1 MLRYLYYNYEVYNQ
15 STIESIQKWV
25 QLHHLTRKDYTMSY
39 IYETH
44 LHTCFASLCGKSKG
58 SEYIS
63 FYKELGYAG
72 IIVTDHF
79 FNGNCRVPKDL
90 PWQERIEQY
99 CEGYEDAKAE
109 GDIQGLQ
116 VFFAWE
122 FNFDGDEYL
131 VYGLDKEW
139 LLNHPDMLSWNHIKH
154 FEEVDKAGGLV
165 VQAHPFR
172 ERIYLST
179 LNLHPHQCHA
189 WEVANAGNPSMQDKL
204 AYRYAK
210 EHNIPM
216 TAGSDIHVVSD
227 PDSYDIFGVAFD
239 TPLTSMQDYVKRI
252 KAGEGKLHVPESRL
266 IWTPNSEV
274 HLPIRYFDEK
284 NQLFNYEK
292 FEMIP

>member
-1 MLRYLYYNYEVYNQ
+1 
-15 STIESIQKWV
+15 
-25 QLHHLTRKDYTMSY
+25 MSY

-44 LHTCFASLCGKSKG
+44 LHTCFASLCGRSKG

-79 FNGNCRVPKDL
+79 FNGNCRVSKEL
-90 PWQERIEQY
+90 PWKERVEQY
-99 CEGYEDAKAE
+99 CEGYEDAKTE
-109 GDIQGLQ
+109 GDRQGLQ
-116 VFFAWE
+116 VFFGWE
-122 FNFDGDEYL
+122 ANFDGDEYL
-131 VYGLDKEW
+131 IYGLDKEW
-139 LLNHPDMLSWNHIKH
+139 LLNHPDMLSWNHITH
-154 FEEVDKAGGLV
+154 YEEISKAGGLI

-172 ERIYLST
+172 ERIYLSS

-216 TAGSDIHVVSD
+216 AAGSDIHIVGA
-227 PDSYDIFGVAFD
+227 PDSCDIFGVAFD
-239 TPLTSMQDYVKRI
+239 IPLTSIQDYVTRI
-252 KAGEGKLHVPESRL
+252 KAGEGRIHVPETRL
-266 IWTPNSEV
+266 MWTPDSEA

-284 NQLFNYEK
+284 NQLLQYDK